1 MLEIAAFKND
11 MGKTVKE
18 VNKIL
23 KRFCNQNGWGFIY
36 HNVIA
41 ADQHL
46 KCQPTTFEENWNLS
60 IQSEFISFINGQ

>member
-1 MLEIAAFKND
+1 MLEIATFKND

-36 HNVIA
+36 HNGIA
-41 ADQHL
+41 AYQHL
-46 KCQPTTFEENWNLS
+46 KQPTTFEENWNLS
-60 IQSEFISFINGQ
+60 FQSEFISFINGQ

>member
-23 KRFCNQNGWGFIY
+23 KRFCNQNGWALFIIMALLLI
-36 HNVIA
+36 NT
-41 ADQHL
+41 L
-46 KCQPTTFEENWNLS
+46 KQPTTFEENWNLS
-60 IQSEFISFINGQ
+60 FQSEFISFINGQ